1 MKPGFWDYVREAFSA
16 RPMGMFVAPNWVG
29 LGIFALLGVMNPG
42 FWVIG
47 FGLELAY
54 LGGLATNDRFQR
66 LVDATHQWKARRQ
79 WQVRVDELASQLG
92 VEGQR
97 RYRALEVRCRA
108 ILEQQFRGLTPSS
121 GLDAQ
126 GEGLG
131 RLLWVYLRLLLT
143 RQAIDRIIRQ
153 PSESAEDTERLEGR
167 IRALETRLKEEGL
180 GEELRRSLT
189 GQVEILQQRIGKRRE
204 AREKIAFL
212 DAELTRI
219 EEQAELVREQAVLST
234 NPEAVS
240 QRIDEITTTLGG
252 TSEWIKK
259 QQQIYGAVE
268 DLLMEPPALSVDVQV
283 KQSQ

>member
-1 MKPGFWDYVREAFSA
+1 MNPGFWDYVREAFNA
-16 RPMGMFVAPNWVG
+16 RPVGMFVAPNWVG
-29 LGIFALLGVMNPG
+29 LGIFALLGALNPG

-47 FGLELAY
+47 IGLELAY

-66 LVDATHQWKARRQ
+66 LVNATHQWKARQQ
-79 WQVRVDELASQLG
+79 WQARVDELVTQLG
-92 VEGQR
+92 VDGQR

-108 ILEQQFRGLTPSS
+108 ILEQQFRGLTAST
-121 GLDAQ
+121 GLEVQ

-143 RQAIDRIIRQ
+143 RQALDKIIRQ
-153 PSESAEDTERLEGR
+153 PTESTEDTERLAGR

-189 GQVEILQQRIGKRRE
+189 GQIEILQQRIGKRRE

-252 TSEWIKK
+252 TSQWIKE

-268 DLLMEPPALSVDVQV
+268 DLLMEPPALSVNVQV